1 MARIIGTIIC
11 SIVALAILLTCT
23 ALGLLMLLLI
33 FRPPGDEG
41 ISPISEVNL
50 PDSEFSVC
58 LYGPD
63 DEGNYDY
70 IVYRDNFRR
79 SFVSR
84 SLGPVDVDQ
93 SALPTIKEEAEGI
106 YRITWGSGPRAAFT
120 VLDVSHKTYIED
132 ANPENARNEPFKS
145 MEEYYRERNSCS
157 KSGSLYSDL

>member
-1 MARIIGTIIC
+1 MARIRLVH
-11 SIVALAILLTCT
+11 IVFIVLSLPVLMAAAALVLLF
-23 ALGLLMLLLI
+23 LLLI
-33 FRPPGDEG
+33 FHPPGDEG

-70 IVYRDNFRR
+70 TVFRDNFRR

-93 SALPTIKEEAEGI
+93 PDAPTVKEVSEGV
-106 YRITWGSGPRAAFT
+106 YRITWGSGPQAAFT
-120 VLDVSHKTYIED
+120 VLDVSHKTYLED

-145 MEEYYRERNSCS
+145 MEEYYRERNSS
-157 KSGSLYSDL
+157 KTRSLFCDP